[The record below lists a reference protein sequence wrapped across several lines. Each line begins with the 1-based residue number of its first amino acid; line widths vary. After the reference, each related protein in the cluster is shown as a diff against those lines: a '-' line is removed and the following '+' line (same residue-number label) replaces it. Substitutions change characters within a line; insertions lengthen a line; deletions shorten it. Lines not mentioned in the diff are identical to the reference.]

1 MTTSTISNGDNP
13 FWLQETTIS
22 TAYTTQEGIGAETLS
37 NIAKKLLIDSRYLAV
52 IDSIPHTAEYIA
64 FSSEQQMSNTPDSVF
79 LWRQYMVDRPI
90 RKYIDLEGYYKK
102 VEHPEILGTE
112 FLNRLDSFDKMYDN
126 HGIQGY
132 YLTGTRIAGSVAGG
146 Y

>member
-1 MTTSTISNGDNP
+1 
-13 FWLQETTIS
+13 
-22 TAYTTQEGIGAETLS
+22 
-37 NIAKKLLIDSRYLAV
+37 
-52 IDSIPHTAEYIA
+52 
-64 FSSEQQMSNTPDSVF
+64 
-79 LWRQYMVDRPI
+79 MVDRPI

-132 YLTGTRIAGSVAGG
+132 YLTGTRIA
-146 Y
+146 